1 MKLSERADE
10 VHLLFPHV
18 MESSFLLEVR
28 VSWSSNRD
36 SESAR
41 QWLSTVRMHDSVWTE
56 DNMMGRIMFLLGNKK
71 RVYAGFSVINWTFS
85 SAQLI
90 NKVNLLR
97 LF

>member
-10 VHLLFPHV
+10 VLHLLFPHV

-41 QWLSTVRMHDSVWTE
+41 QCLSTARMHDAVQTE
-56 DNMMGRIMFLLGNKK
+56 DNMSISCLCWGIRKGHA
-71 RVYAGFSVINWTFS
+71 RFS
-85 SAQLI
+85 S
-90 NKVNLLR
+90 N
-97 LF
+97 